1 MFDDLRNH
9 DPMPSDEE
17 MAWMAAGTMEVLV
30 RSVAGPL
37 PLDGAKRPIS
47 HLRALRWPE
56 SAQPTR
62 LQARGWVE
70 GPDGRLLAVAAD
82 RCPAR

>member
-30 RSVAGPL
+30 RSVAGVL
-37 PLDGAKRPIS
+37 I
-47 HLRALRWPE
+47 ALALGIAGTYVDEGREAPPVV
-56 SAQPTR
+56 AQAE
-62 LQARGWVE
+62 AR
-70 GPDGRLLAVAAD
+70 
-82 RCPAR
+82 